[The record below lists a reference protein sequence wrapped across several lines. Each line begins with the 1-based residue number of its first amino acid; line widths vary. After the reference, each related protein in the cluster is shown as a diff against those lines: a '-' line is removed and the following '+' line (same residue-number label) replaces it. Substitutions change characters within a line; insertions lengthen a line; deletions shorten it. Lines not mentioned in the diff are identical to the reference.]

1 MTETSTNAADRLA
14 ERVVA
19 AMYERDAAS
28 QAIGLEIV
36 EARAGCVKVTMQVRA
51 DMLNG
56 HDICHGGF
64 IFAMADSAFAFACN
78 SFNEVTVAAGVTIDF
93 LAPARK
99 GDRLLATATVLSR
112 ARRTGLYDVSVT
124 KKDGSLIAT
133 FRGRSHQLSGHV
145 VPA

>member
-1 MTETSTNAADRLA
+1 MSESSSKAADRLA

-28 QAIGLEIV
+28 QAIGLEIL

-78 SFNEVTVAAGVTIDF
+78 SFNDVTVAAGVTIDF

-99 GDRLLATATVLSR
+99 GDRLIATATVLSR
-112 ARRTGLYDVSVT
+112 ARRTGLYDVTVT
-124 KKDGSLIAT
+124 RKDGSPVAA